1 MSAPLFSDFRRQNQQ
16 VPIRQHFFKEIAG
29 IFRDWISRAF
39 FPGGTSNGRIND
51 ERDRQDQW
59 TFGLIC
65 SAASRYRLSASRL
78 VSAKSSG
85 HSPKAPFSSRA
96 ALCTFVMPS
105 AYLRNQ
111 CRHTSAGS
119 ISFSA
124 TAVWIESRIREL

>member
-16 VPIRQHFFKEIAG
+16 VPIRQHFLKEITS
-29 IFRDWISRAF
+29 IFRDRKGCAF
-39 FPGGTSNGRIND
+39 SPCGTGNRSIND

-85 HSPKAPFSSRA
+85 HSPNAPFSSRA

-105 AYLRNQ
+105 A
-111 CRHTSAGS
+111 S
-119 ISFSA
+119 
-124 TAVWIESRIREL
+124 